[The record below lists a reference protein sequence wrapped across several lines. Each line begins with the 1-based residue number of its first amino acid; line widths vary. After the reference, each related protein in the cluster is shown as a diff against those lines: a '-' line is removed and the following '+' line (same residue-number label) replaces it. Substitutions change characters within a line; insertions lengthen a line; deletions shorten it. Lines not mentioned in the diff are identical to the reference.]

1 MQKKILLLLSLSFLV
16 ISCSAIR
23 GLTDIQEPNV
33 EFANV
38 SIQNI
43 SFDGVTLLFD
53 FDVTNPNSMGVNAD
67 GYSYEFFIND
77 QSFLTGT
84 QDEEISIDRESKSM
98 IQVPVSMNF
107 SELYQTFGSLARQD
121 SLSYKLSTEVDF
133 NLSALGSRTV
143 PVQASGVLPIPK
155 PPRIK
160 FGGIDVKKMS
170 FSGADVEATFRVT
183 NPNAFEIAL
192 SGAKYI
198 LDVNGRN
205 WLDTEL
211 EQRIEVSGSENKTIV
226 IPIRLNTAQM
236 GSAMLDIMGGKK
248 EFNYKLRGSA
258 EVSADLEGFSE
269 KQELPFEL
277 EGVYQLD

>member
-258 EVSADLEGFSE
+258 EVSADLEGFSK

>member
-1 MQKKILLLLSLSFLV
+1 MQKKILLLLLLPLLF
-16 ISCSAIR
+16 ISCSTIR
-23 GLTDIQEPNV
+23 GLTDIQEPSV
-33 EFANV
+33 EFTNV

-53 FDVTNPNSMGVNAD
+53 FDVTNPNSMGVNAE

-77 QSFLTGT
+77 QSFLNGT
-84 QDEEISIDRESKSM
+84 QDEAISIEKESKSL
-98 IQVPVSMNF
+98 IQVPVSMSF
-107 SELYQTFGSLARQD
+107 SELYETFGSLVRQD

-133 NLSALGSRTV
+133 DLAALGSRKV
-143 PVQASGVLPIPK
+143 PVEASGVLPIPK
-155 PPRIK
+155 PPRIR
-160 FGGIDVKKMS
+160 FGGIDVKNMS

-183 NPNAFEIAL
+183 NPNAFGIVL

-211 EQRIEVSGSENKTIV
+211 EERIDVSGSENKTIV

-236 GSAMLDIMGGKK
+236 GSAMLDIMGGNK

-258 EVSADLEGFSE
+258 QISADLEGFSE
-269 KQELPFEL
+269 NQELPFEL

>member
-1 MQKKILLLLSLSFLV
+1 MQKKILLFLSLSFLV
-16 ISCSAIR
+16 LSCSTIR

-33 EFANV
+33 EFSNV

-53 FDVTNPNSMGVNAD
+53 FDVTNPNSIGVNAD

-77 QSFLTGT
+77 QSFLAGT
-84 QDEEISIDRESKSM
+84 QDEAISIDRESSSL

-107 SELYQTFGSLARQD
+107 SELYQTFGSLVRQD
-121 SLSYKLSTEVDF
+121 SISYKLSTEVAFDM
-133 NLSALGSRTV
+133 SAFGSRRV
-143 PVQASGVLPIPK
+143 PVEASGVLPIPK
-155 PPRIK
+155 PPRIR
-160 FGGIDVKKMS
+160 FGGLDVKNMS

-183 NPNAFEIAL
+183 NPNAFGIAL

-211 EQRIEVSGSENKTIV
+211 EERINISGSENKTIV
-226 IPIRLNTAQM
+226 IPIRLNTSQM
-236 GSAMLDIMGGKK
+236 GSAMLDIMRGEK

-258 EVSADLEGFSE
+258 NISADIEGFTE
-269 KQELPFEL
+269 DQELPFEL

>member
-1 MQKKILLLLSLSFLV
+1 MQKKILLFLSVSLLV
-16 ISCSAIR
+16 ISCSTIR
-23 GLTDIQEPNV
+23 GLTDIQEPDV
-33 EFANV
+33 EFTNV

-53 FDVTNPNSMGVNAD
+53 FNVTNPNSMGVNAE

-84 QDEEISIDRESKSM
+84 QEEAISIGKESSSL
-98 IQVPVSMNF
+98 IQVPVSMSF
-107 SELYQTFGSLARQD
+107 SELYQTFGSIVKQD
-121 SLSYKLSTEVDF
+121 SLSYKLSTEVAFDM
-133 NLSALGSRTV
+133 SAFGSRRV
-143 PVQASGVLPIPK
+143 PVEASGVLPIPK
-155 PPRIK
+155 PPRIR
-160 FGGIDVKKMS
+160 FGGIDVKNMS
-170 FSGADVEATFRVT
+170 FSGADVEATFRVI
-183 NPNAFEIAL
+183 NPNAFGIAL
-192 SGAKYI
+192 TGAKYI

-211 EQRIEVSGSENKTIV
+211 EERIDISGSENKTIV

-258 EVSADLEGFSE
+258 NISADLEGFSE
-269 KQELPFEL
+269 NQELPFEL
-277 EGVYQLD
+277 EGVYQLE